1 MSLSPTIELVGSRDT
16 IFMAEVSLDS
26 LLATKEQDDSKT
38 KNTELVHSQT
48 GLESVEENTF
58 SEKDLMQI
66 EKIKNDIDFTNN
78 SHVLQYG
85 SEAQGNISRFSDQ
98 ILENVRAKDSGHVG
112 ELLSS
117 LTSKVEEFNEP
128 ASKKFVRSIPLVGRL
143 VGKTDDV
150 MNRYDKLSVQ
160 VSKISTELDASRNQM
175 MKDIVLLD
183 NMYHKNVEYFKTLC
197 VYIEAGKQKVKEAQE
212 VTLPKLRL
220 EAKQSSNPLAMQVVS
235 DFEESVSR
243 FEKKVHD
250 LELSRTIALQT
261 APQIRLI
268 QNNDKMLVE
277 RVNSTILNT
286 IPLWKNQM
294 VIALGLVNQQKA
306 IQMQKQV
313 SDATNNLLRKNAEM
327 LKQNTLDTAKENERG
342 IVDIA
347 TIEEV
352 NNKLIETVQEVLK
365 IQRDG
370 HSQRQNVEKEL
381 LRIEE
386 NLKQTLVSA
395 TGYQEYKDTP
405 RKEINVTPEKD

>member
-1 MSLSPTIELVGSRDT
+1 MSKI
-16 IFMAEVSLDS
+16 SLES
-26 LLATKEQDDSKT
+26 LLASKQ
-38 KNTELVHSQT
+38 H
-48 GLESVEENTF
+48 EENNTQDTSLVSTQKELQPIEENKF
-58 SEKDLMQI
+58 SEKDMLQI
-66 EKIKNDIDFTNN
+66 AKLKEDIDFTNN
-78 SHVLQYG
+78 THVLQYG

-98 ILENVRAKDSGHVG
+98 ILESVRAKDSGHVG

-117 LTSKVEEFNEP
+117 LTSKVEEFNESAP
-128 ASKKFVRSIPLVGRL
+128 KKFVRSIPLVGRL
-143 VGKTDDV
+143 VGKADDV
-150 MNRYDKLSVQ
+150 ANRYDKLSVQ

-183 NMYHKNVEYFKTLC
+183 NMYHKNVEYFKTLEI
-197 VYIEAGKQKVKEAQE
+197 YIEAGKQKVKEANE
-212 VTLPKLRL
+212 VTLPKLRD
-220 EAKQSSNPLAMQVVS
+220 EASKSSNPLAMQVVT
-235 DFEESVSR
+235 DFEDSVVR

-313 SDATNNLLRKNAEM
+313 SEATNNLLRKNAEM
-327 LKQNTLDTAKENERG
+327 LKQNTLDTARENERG
-342 IVDIA
+342 IVDVE

-352 NNKLIETVQEVLK
+352 NAKLIETVQEVLK
-365 IQRDG
+365 IQQEGR
-370 HSQRQNVEKEL
+370 SQRQNAEKEL
-381 LRIEE
+381 VRIEE
-386 NLKQTLVSA
+386 NLKQTLLSA
-395 TGYQEYKDTP
+395 TNQQAYRDTP
-405 RKEINVTPEKD
+405 RKEINVTPPKE

>member
-1 MSLSPTIELVGSRDT
+1 MSEI
-16 IFMAEVSLDS
+16 SLES
-26 LLATKEQDDSKT
+26 LLASK
-38 KNTELVHSQT
+38 QQ
-48 GLESVEENTF
+48 EENNTQDTSLVSAQKELQPIDENKF
-58 SEKDLMQI
+58 SEKDILQI
-66 EKIKNDIDFTNN
+66 AKLKEDIDFTNN
-78 SHVLQYG
+78 THVLQYG

-117 LTSKVEEFNEP
+117 LTSKVEEFNESAP
-128 ASKKFVRSIPLVGRL
+128 KKFVRSIPLVGRL
-143 VGKTDDV
+143 VGKADNV
-150 MNRYDKLSVQ
+150 ANRYDKLSVQ

-175 MKDIVLLD
+175 MKDIILLD
-183 NMYHKNVEYFKTLC
+183 NMYHKNVEYFKTLEI
-197 VYIEAGKQKVKEAQE
+197 YIEAGKQKVKEANE
-212 VTLPKLRL
+212 VTLPKLRD
-220 EAKQSSNPLAMQVVS
+220 EASKSSNPLAMQVVT
-235 DFEESVSR
+235 DFEDSVVR

-327 LKQNTLDTAKENERG
+327 LKQNTLDTARENERG
-342 IVDIA
+342 IVDVE

-352 NNKLIETVQEVLK
+352 NAKLIETVQEVLK
-365 IQRDG
+365 IQQEGR
-370 HSQRQNVEKEL
+370 SQRQNAEKEL
-381 LRIEE
+381 VRIEE
-386 NLKQTLVSA
+386 NLKQTLLSA
-395 TGYQEYKDTP
+395 TNQQAYRDTP
-405 RKEINVTPEKD
+405 RKEINVTPPKE

>member
-1 MSLSPTIELVGSRDT
+1 MS
-16 IFMAEVSLDS
+16 EVSLDA
-26 LLATKEQDDSKT
+26 LLASKDVNTDNEKNNELMPVSDNIPDLSKQSFSEQDK
-38 KNTELVHSQT
+38 L
-48 GLESVEENTF
+48 
-58 SEKDLMQI
+58 QI
-66 EKIKNDIDFTNN
+66 AKIKDEIDFMHNTD
-78 SHVLQYG
+78 VLQYG

-128 ASKKFVRSIPLVGRL
+128 ASKKLVRSIPLVGRL
-143 VGKTDDV
+143 VGKVDDV
-150 MNRYDKLSVQ
+150 VNRYDKLSVQ
-160 VSKISTELDASRNQM
+160 VSKISSELDASRTEM

-197 VYIEAGKQKVKEAQE
+197 IYIEAGKQKIKEANE
-212 VTLPKLRL
+212 VTLPKLRS
-220 EAKQSSNPLAMQVVS
+220 EASQSSNPLAMQVVS
-235 DFEESVSR
+235 DFEETVAR

-268 QNNDKMLVE
+268 QNNDKTLVE

-306 IQMQKQV
+306 LQMQKQV
-313 SDATNNLLRKNAEM
+313 ADATNNLLRKNAEM

-342 IVDIA
+342 IVDVA

-352 NNKLIETVQEVLK
+352 NNRLIETVHEVLK
-365 IQRDG
+365 IQQEGRA
-370 HSQRQNVEKEL
+370 QRQKAEGEL

-386 NLKQTLVSA
+386 NLKNTLISA
-395 TGYQEYKDTP
+395 SKHSLYSESVRVEK
-405 RKEINVTPEKD
+405 NVTPLKN

>member
-1 MSLSPTIELVGSRDT
+1 MN
-16 IFMAEVSLDS
+16 EVSLDA
-26 LLATKEQDDSKT
+26 LLASKDVNTDNEKNNELMPVSDNIPDLSKQSFSEQDK
-38 KNTELVHSQT
+38 L
-48 GLESVEENTF
+48 
-58 SEKDLMQI
+58 QI
-66 EKIKNDIDFTNN
+66 AKIKDEIDFMRNTDI
-78 SHVLQYG
+78 LQYG

-128 ASKKFVRSIPLVGRL
+128 TSKKLVRSIPLVGRL
-143 VGKTDDV
+143 VGKVDDAV
-150 MNRYDKLSVQ
+150 NRYDKLSVQ
-160 VSKISTELDASRNQM
+160 VSKISSELDASRTEM

-197 VYIEAGKQKVKEAQE
+197 IYIEAGKQKIKEANE
-212 VTLPKLRL
+212 VTLPRLRS
-220 EAKQSSNPLAMQVVS
+220 EASQSSNPLAMQVVS
-235 DFEESVSR
+235 DFEETVAR

-268 QNNDKMLVE
+268 QNNDKTLVE

-306 IQMQKQV
+306 LQMQKQV
-313 SDATNNLLRKNAEM
+313 ADATNNLLRKNAEM

-342 IVDIA
+342 IVDVA

-352 NNKLIETVQEVLK
+352 NNRLIETVHEVLK
-365 IQRDG
+365 IQQEGRA
-370 HSQRQNVEKEL
+370 QRQKAEGEL

-386 NLKQTLVSA
+386 NLKNTLVSA
-395 TGYQEYKDTP
+395 SKHSLYSEKV
-405 RKEINVTPEKD
+405 RVEKNVTPPKN

>member
-1 MSLSPTIELVGSRDT
+1 
-16 IFMAEVSLDS
+16 MADVSLDS

-48 GLESVEENTF
+48 SLESVEENTF

-112 ELLSS
+112 ELLST

-365 IQRDG
+365 IQQDG
-370 HSQRQNVEKEL
+370 RSQRQNAEKEL

-395 TGYQEYKDTP
+395 TGYQDFKDAP

>member
-1 MSLSPTIELVGSRDT
+1 MSEI
-16 IFMAEVSLDS
+16 SLES
-26 LLATKEQDDSKT
+26 LLSSK
-38 KNTELVHSQT
+38 QQ
-48 GLESVEENTF
+48 EENNTQETSLVSTRKELQPIEENKF
-58 SEKDLMQI
+58 SEKDMLQI
-66 EKIKNDIDFTNN
+66 AKLKEDIDFTNN
-78 SHVLQYG
+78 THILQYG

-98 ILENVRAKDSGHVG
+98 ILESVRAKDSGHVG

-117 LTSKVEEFNEP
+117 LTSKVEEFNESAP
-128 ASKKFVRSIPLVGRL
+128 KKFVRSIPLVGRL
-143 VGKTDDV
+143 VGKADDV
-150 MNRYDKLSVQ
+150 ANRYDKLSVQ

-183 NMYHKNVEYFKTLC
+183 NMYHKNVEYFKTLEI
-197 VYIEAGKQKVKEAQE
+197 YIEAGKQKIKEANE
-212 VTLPKLRL
+212 VTLPKLRD
-220 EAKQSSNPLAMQVVS
+220 EASKSSNPLAMQVVT
-235 DFEESVSR
+235 DFEDSVVR

-327 LKQNTLDTAKENERG
+327 LKQNTLDTARENERG
-342 IVDIA
+342 IVDVE

-352 NNKLIETVQEVLK
+352 NAKLIETVQEVLK
-365 IQRDG
+365 IQQEGR
-370 HSQRQNVEKEL
+370 SQRQNAEKEL
-381 LRIEE
+381 VRIEE
-386 NLKQTLVSA
+386 NLKQTLLSA
-395 TGYQEYKDTP
+395 TSQQAYRDTP
-405 RKEINVTPEKD
+405 RKEINVTPPKE

>member
-1 MSLSPTIELVGSRDT
+1 MS
-16 IFMAEVSLDS
+16 EVSLDA
-26 LLATKEQDDSKT
+26 LLASKDVNTDNEKNNELMPVSDNIPDLSKQSFSEQDK
-38 KNTELVHSQT
+38 L
-48 GLESVEENTF
+48 
-58 SEKDLMQI
+58 QI
-66 EKIKNDIDFTNN
+66 AKIKDEIDFMHNTD
-78 SHVLQYG
+78 VLQYG

-128 ASKKFVRSIPLVGRL
+128 ASKKLVRSIPLVGRL
-143 VGKTDDV
+143 VGKVDDV
-150 MNRYDKLSVQ
+150 VNRYDKLSVQ
-160 VSKISTELDASRNQM
+160 VSKISSELDASRTEM

-197 VYIEAGKQKVKEAQE
+197 IYIEAGKQKIKEANE
-212 VTLPKLRL
+212 VTLPRLRS
-220 EAKQSSNPLAMQVVS
+220 EASQSSNPLAMQVVS
-235 DFEESVSR
+235 DFEETVAR

-268 QNNDKMLVE
+268 QNNDKTLVE

-306 IQMQKQV
+306 LQMQKQV
-313 SDATNNLLRKNAEM
+313 ADATNNLLRKNAEM

-342 IVDIA
+342 IVDVA

-352 NNKLIETVQEVLK
+352 NNRLIETVHEVLK
-365 IQRDG
+365 IQQEGRA
-370 HSQRQNVEKEL
+370 QRQKAEGEL

-386 NLKQTLVSA
+386 NLKNTLISA
-395 TGYQEYKDTP
+395 SKHSLYAEDVRVEK
-405 RKEINVTPEKD
+405 NVTPPKN

>member
-1 MSLSPTIELVGSRDT
+1 MT
-16 IFMAEVSLDS
+16 EVSLDS
-26 LLATKEQDDSKT
+26 LLVTKEQDDGKT
-38 KNTELVHSQT
+38 KNTELVHSHT
-48 GLESVEENTF
+48 SLEPVEENTF

-112 ELLSS
+112 ELLST

-220 EAKQSSNPLAMQVVS
+220 EAQQSSNPLAMQVVS

-365 IQRDG
+365 IQQDG
-370 HSQRQNVEKEL
+370 RSQRQNAEKEL

-395 TGYQEYKDTP
+395 TGYQDYKDTP
-405 RKEINVTPEKD
+405 QKEINVTPEKD

>member
-1 MSLSPTIELVGSRDT
+1 MSLSPTIETVGSRDT
-16 IFMAEVSLDS
+16 IFMAKVSLDS

-38 KNTELVHSQT
+38 KNTELVRSQT
-48 GLESVEENTF
+48 SLESVEENTF
-58 SEKDLMQI
+58 SEKDLIQI

-78 SHVLQYG
+78 SNVLQYG

-98 ILENVRAKDSGHVG
+98 ILENVRGKDSGHVG
-112 ELLSS
+112 ELLST

-128 ASKKFVRSIPLVGRL
+128 ASKKFVRSIPLVGWL

-160 VSKISTELDASRNQM
+160 VSKISTELDVSRNQM

-220 EAKQSSNPLAMQVVS
+220 EAEQSSNPLAMQVVS

-268 QNNDKMLVE
+268 QNNDKALVE

-365 IQRDG
+365 IQQDG
-370 HSQRQNVEKEL
+370 RSQRQNAEKEL

-395 TGYQEYKDTP
+395 TGYQDYKDAP
-405 RKEINVTPEKD
+405 QKEINVTPEKD

>member
-1 MSLSPTIELVGSRDT
+1 MS
-16 IFMAEVSLDS
+16 EVSLDS
-26 LLATKEQDDSKT
+26 LLATKEQDDGKT
-38 KNTELVHSQT
+38 KNTELVPSQT
-48 GLESVEENTF
+48 SLEPVEENKF

-98 ILENVRAKDSGHVG
+98 ILENVRTKDSGHVG
-112 ELLSS
+112 ELLST

-128 ASKKFVRSIPLVGRL
+128 ASKRFVRSIPLVGRL
-143 VGKTDDV
+143 VGKADDV

-220 EAKQSSNPLAMQVVS
+220 EAQQSSNPLAMQVVN

-365 IQRDG
+365 IQQDG
-370 HSQRQNVEKEL
+370 RSQRQNAEKEL

-395 TGYQEYKDTP
+395 TGYQDYKDAP

>member
-1 MSLSPTIELVGSRDT
+1 MSEISLDTLLASKDANADNEKNNELVP
-16 IFMAEVSLDS
+16 VSDNIPDLRKQS
-26 LLATKEQDDSKT
+26 FSEQDK
-38 KNTELVHSQT
+38 L
-48 GLESVEENTF
+48 
-58 SEKDLMQI
+58 QI
-66 EKIKNDIDFTNN
+66 AKIKDEIDFMRNTD
-78 SHVLQYG
+78 VLQYG

-117 LTSKVEEFNEP
+117 LTSKVEAFNEP
-128 ASKKFVRSIPLVGRL
+128 ASKKLVRSIPLVGRL
-143 VGKTDDV
+143 VGKVDDV
-150 MNRYDKLSVQ
+150 VNRYDKLSVQ
-160 VSKISTELDASRNQM
+160 VSKISSELDASRTEM

-197 VYIEAGKQKVKEAQE
+197 IYIEAGKQKIKEANE
-212 VTLPKLRL
+212 VTLPKLRS
-220 EAKQSSNPLAMQVVS
+220 EASQSSNPLATQVVS
-235 DFEESVSR
+235 DFEETVAR

-268 QNNDKMLVE
+268 QNNDKTLVE

-306 IQMQKQV
+306 LQMQKQV
-313 SDATNNLLRKNAEM
+313 ADATNNLLRKNAEM

-342 IVDIA
+342 IVDVA

-352 NNKLIETVQEVLK
+352 NNRLIETVHEVLK
-365 IQRDG
+365 IQQEGRA
-370 HSQRQNVEKEL
+370 QRQKAEGEL

-386 NLKQTLVSA
+386 NLKNTLVSA
-395 TGYQEYKDTP
+395 SKHSLYTEDVRVEK
-405 RKEINVTPEKD
+405 NVTPSKN

>member
-1 MSLSPTIELVGSRDT
+1 MSEI
-16 IFMAEVSLDS
+16 SLES
-26 LLATKEQDDSKT
+26 LLASK
-38 KNTELVHSQT
+38 QQ
-48 GLESVEENTF
+48 EENNTPDTSLVSTQKELQPIEENKF
-58 SEKDLMQI
+58 SEKDMLQI
-66 EKIKNDIDFTNN
+66 AKLKEDVDFTNN
-78 SHVLQYG
+78 THVLQYG

-98 ILENVRAKDSGHVG
+98 ILESVRAKDSGHVG

-117 LTSKVEEFNEP
+117 LTSKVEEFNESAP
-128 ASKKFVRSIPLVGRL
+128 KKFVRSIPLVGRL
-143 VGKTDDV
+143 VGKADDV
-150 MNRYDKLSVQ
+150 ANRYDKLSVQ

-183 NMYHKNVEYFKTLC
+183 NMYHKNVEYFKTLEI
-197 VYIEAGKQKVKEAQE
+197 YIEAGKQKVKEANE
-212 VTLPKLRL
+212 VTLPKLRD
-220 EAKQSSNPLAMQVVS
+220 EASKSSNPLAMQVVT
-235 DFEESVSR
+235 DFEDSVVR

-327 LKQNTLDTAKENERG
+327 LKQNTLDTARENERG
-342 IVDIA
+342 IVDVE

-352 NNKLIETVQEVLK
+352 NAKLIETVQEVLK
-365 IQRDG
+365 IQQEGR
-370 HSQRQNVEKEL
+370 SQRQNAEKEL
-381 LRIEE
+381 VRIEE
-386 NLKQTLVSA
+386 NLKQTLLSVTNQQA
-395 TGYQEYKDTP
+395 YRDTS
-405 RKEINVTPEKD
+405 RKEINVTPLKE